1 MTRAEYEKRY
11 GVKPVFSTSTLD
23 TTPTRI
29 RMTREEYNEI
39 YGPEKKNAVIQN
51 LNPFSETNVNRLKD
65 IPSDIKESYTGI
77 KEAGQTAARS
87 LSDIWKNK
95 DLTVVQKS
103 AATLP
108 GIASGAV
115 NMAGTAAL
123 APVKLLTTDEFEKKV
138 AKKFAGAIES
148 TMEAKVPFVDK
159 SMTEI
164 YDGMSDE
171 NKFIVSKLFAPVA
184 NVVTSVT
191 TAGKAVPLA
200 EQVVKTVAKN
210 VPDVGA
216 TLKKAADNFSF
227 RGEEKALRSVVD
239 EIAKVEEKYAPIRKS
254 NQFAKDVEGSR
265 TRIAQSNVLEQAVD
279 ESGKINGEVASKLY
293 KQMTIDDTE
302 GLVRNL
308 LKDENA
314 TISIDSL
321 KEVMENTILK
331 SRLEGNDLV
340 KALDSIEGELKGLRI
355 RGDEAGNIPLYK
367 VHDAKISATDG
378 INYLSPATDKAYRKA
393 IAETYRQVVEKE
405 SKIEMDVDGKKAT
418 VADVNKQ
425 LSMYLDDIRR
435 IKALDGR
442 IVDRG
447 KLGKY
452 ASSLAGTGIGMAVGS
467 LGGPLAAAAG
477 GAIGGKVASKITSTS
492 MQNTFKKGVK
502 GVVPEDKILK
512 AAKLRVAD
520 KPLVAP
526 KGVPKT
532 KAIKETEDLIKKNV
546 EMQKT
551 AIKANDF
558 TLVAKLKEI
567 YAKLVAKL
575 KDLVTEVVEAQKNP
589 QTGQKGSVD
598 FFAPLPKKVSKIV
611 ADMTEEDAAIL
622 RKIVDNKYDRTP
634 IQTNRTLKEMG
645 MEKLSY
651 GEQKELAAK
660 ILKGYDERWGG
671 VDEVGVA
678 TTRPGALDIKK
689 PTTLMEE
696 AKKYKT
702 TVNIKDKDDLEY
714 LSQILSRDSIEDIK
728 NGKMTNWRGDSY
740 EDLAKVNIISKTPQ
754 TVAQKLEGK
763 VKEIKLPQDI
773 FYHGTSGQS
782 AEEIMRSGFK
792 TGASLPEDA
801 FRGGGYGRM
810 QNSISLAE
818 TPKEASI
825 FSQLSRDGQIVEVK
839 LKDNAKVV
847 SIDGIEDA
855 IDLEDFISYLRKQK
869 VDAVYIGGGEKEL
882 VVINPKA
889 VIPTRT
895 QLEDIWKKANRTASA
910 DGK

>member
-1 MTRAEYEKRY
+1 MQPIQMTRAEYEKKY

-23 TTPTRI
+23 TTPTRV
-29 RMTREEYNEI
+29 RMTREEYNQI
-39 YGPEKKNAVIQN
+39 YGPEKKNTILEN
-51 LNPFSETNVNRLKD
+51 LNPLSQTNINRIAD
-65 IPSDIKESYTGI
+65 IPSDIKESYAGI
-77 KEAGQTAARS
+77 KEAGQTAAKS
-87 LSDIWKNK
+87 VSDIWKNK
-95 DLTVVQKS
+95 DLNVVQKS

-108 GIASGAV
+108 GFFSGGV
-115 NMAGTAAL
+115 NMAATAAL
-123 APVKLLTTDEFEKKV
+123 APVKLLTTDEFEKNV
-138 AKKFAGAIES
+138 ASTLGKAINDTYNADIPLLS
-148 TMEAKVPFVDK
+148 K
-159 SMTEI
+159 SMKDI
-164 YDGMSDE
+164 YDGMSDD

-184 NVVTSVT
+184 NVITSVT

-200 EQVVKTVAKN
+200 EQGVKTVAKN

-254 NQFAKDVEGSR
+254 NKFAKDVEGSR
-265 TRIAQSNVLEQAVD
+265 TRIAQSGVLSKAVD

-314 TISIDSL
+314 VISIDSL

-340 KALDSIEGELKGLRI
+340 KALDSIDGELKGLRI

-367 VHDAKISATDG
+367 VHDAKISATEG

-393 IAETYRQVVEKE
+393 LAKTYRQVVEKE
-405 SKIEMDVDGKKAT
+405 SKIKMDVEGKQAGIKEIN
-418 VADVNKQ
+418 DR
-425 LSMYLDDIRR
+425 LSIYLDDIRR

-452 ASSLAGTGIGMAVGS
+452 ASSLAGTGIGMAVGAI
-467 LGGPLAAAAG
+467 GGPLASAAG

-502 GVVPEDKILK
+502 GGVPEDKILK

-575 KDLVTEVVEAQKNP
+575 KDLVTEAVEAQKNP

-598 FFAPLPKKVSKIV
+598 FFAPLPKKSKLPKTVTPESVAKAMDAEDFKRLTMVIDDPMTAKLDDQTKRMLENMKLDKATDDELVSF
-611 ADMTEEDAAIL
+611 A
-622 RKIVDNKYDRTP
+622 
-634 IQTNRTLKEMG
+634 KEV
-645 MEKLSY
+645 
-651 GEQKELAAK
+651 
-660 ILKGYDERWGG
+660 IDEF
-671 VDEVGVA
+671 DGVA
-678 TTRPGALDIKK
+678 TRPVLQEGGL
-689 PTTLMEE
+689 LEE
-696 AKKYKT
+696 AKGKT
-702 TVNIKDKDDLEY
+702 LDEFLKAQGTPVYHGTRAKFTDFKQSESGEIGKGVYFYDDSKKALDHVGDEGRVVEAYFDGKLATMDDFRKTRDRLKDNSWTNSATIDDLEK
-714 LSQILSRDSIEDIK
+714 QGFVGIK
-728 NGKMTNWRGDSY
+728 RPEGNSTVY
-740 EDLAKVNIISKTPQ
+740 NIFDPKNIKT
-754 TVAQKLEGK
+754 
-763 VKEIKLPQDI
+763 KE
-773 FYHGTSGQS
+773 S
-782 AEEIMRSGFK
+782 
-792 TGASLPEDA
+792 
-801 FRGGGYGRM
+801 
-810 QNSISLAE
+810 
-818 TPKEASI
+818 
-825 FSQLSRDGQIVEVK
+825 
-839 LKDNAKVV
+839 
-847 SIDGIEDA
+847 
-855 IDLEDFISYLRKQK
+855 
-869 VDAVYIGGGEKEL
+869 
-882 VVINPKA
+882 
-889 VIPTRT
+889 
-895 QLEDIWKKANRTASA
+895 LEDIWKQANRTASA